1 MNNPQATI
9 MISTQKTQTPAEKV
23 PEQRSTRRQKV
34 LEGTNVMPADQ
45 VEKLSTKFGLVWKD
59 IYELHS

>member
-1 MNNPQATI
+1 